1 MIPRVLHQIWVG
13 PHQLPE
19 EFAAY
24 ADTWRRHHP
33 GWEYRLWTEA
43 EIPPD
48 LRRPEA
54 RERLRMP
61 AERSDIL
68 RVEILWR
75 EGGVYVDTDF
85 ECRGSL
91 EPHLDSRE
99 FVTASLFPHRVNN
112 AFIASVPG
120 HVILD
125 EALAEMKP
133 REFFGFDK
141 WAAGPFFFNS
151 IVQRHKSSPGV
162 HLLPPELMY
171 PRTLAQRERAL
182 AIHHVARSWKN
193 VDELHD
199 DLLRAERTLREVQGR
214 LEQELRA
221 HAETKRRLEL
231 AERRASAT
239 PPGRSRERAP

>member
-13 PHQLPE
+13 PDRLPD
-19 EFAAY
+19 EFAAFGES
-24 ADTWRRHHP
+24 WRRHHP

-43 EIPPD
+43 EIPLE

-54 RERLRMP
+54 RERLRVP

-68 RVEILWR
+68 RIEILWR

-91 EPHLDSRE
+91 ESHLEGAE
-99 FVTASLFPHRVNN
+99 FVTANLFPHRVGN

-133 REFFGFDK
+133 REFFGIDR
-141 WAAGPFFFNS
+141 WAAGPFFFNR
-151 IVQRHKSSPGV
+151 IVQRHRSAPGV
-162 HLLPPELMY
+162 RLLAPDVLY
-171 PRTLAQRERAL
+171 PRTPAERARAL
-182 AIHHVARSWKN
+182 AVHHFARSWK
-193 VDELHD
+193 DARELRMD
-199 DLLRAERTLREVQGR
+199 VVRAERALREVQGR
-214 LEQELRA
+214 LEQEQRA
-221 HAETKRRLEL
+221 HAQTKKRLE
-231 AERRASAT
+231 RAQRPARAT
-239 PPGRSRERAP
+239 APASTRERSP

>member
-13 PHQLPE
+13 PAGFPD

-24 ADTWRRHHP
+24 AETWRRHHP

-43 EIPPD
+43 EIPAE

-68 RVEILWR
+68 RLEILWR

-91 EPHLDSRE
+91 EPHLDGAE
-99 FVTASLFPHRVNN
+99 FVTANLFPHRVNN

-141 WAAGPFFFNS
+141 WAAGPFFFNR
-151 IVQRHKSSPGV
+151 IVQRHQHSPGV
-162 HLLPPELMY
+162 RLLPPALMY
-171 PRTLAQRERAL
+171 PRTPA
-182 AIHHVARSWKN
+182 
-193 VDELHD
+193 
-199 DLLRAERTLREVQGR
+199 G
-214 LEQELRA
+214 
-221 HAETKRRLEL
+221 
-231 AERRASAT
+231 AS
-239 PPGRSRERAP
+239 GRSRSTTSLAAGRTSTSCAGTWCARSAPCVRSRVGSSRSCEPTRRPGGASSAPSAGPPRPRTAGQREGSP